1 MSNTKLSSYAF
12 ILSLGAF
19 ALTAFAQPASAQQSV
34 PTVEIQAEVE
44 AEAEAATEAEV
55 CVDETLLE
63 EVGGSEVAAAN
74 FQCQIQCQRTYSCQW
89 WDQGCWN
96 ALHACL
102 AACN

>member
-1 MSNTKLSSYAF
+1 MSNTKLSGYAF

-19 ALTAFAQPASAQQSV
+19 ALTAFAQPASAQQPVAS
-34 PTVEIQAEVE
+34 VEIQAE
-44 AEAEAATEAEV
+44 AETETETEAEV

-63 EVGGSEVAAAN
+63 EVEGSEAAAAD
-74 FQCQIQCQRTYSCQW
+74 FQCQIQCQRAYSCQW
-89 WDQGCWN
+89 WDQACWD